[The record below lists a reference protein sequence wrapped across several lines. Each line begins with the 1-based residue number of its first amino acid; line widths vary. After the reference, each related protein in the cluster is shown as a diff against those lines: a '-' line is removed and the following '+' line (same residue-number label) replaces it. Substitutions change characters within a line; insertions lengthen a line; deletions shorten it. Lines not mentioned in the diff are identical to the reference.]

1 MRPVTVVLVLSC
13 ALVASAAS
21 IYDSNS
27 VLETPRLN
35 SGDELLSAVMGD
47 CLGADAAMYCLK
59 GKVLTYL
66 DSKLGLQSE
75 QGRAFAP
82 ENVDK
87 AIFERVGRVLATNQ
101 FSVQLPETVFGST
114 KVTMNGRRGFDMEIP
129 EETQHGKALRGHL
142 IATNTNFPLYFVAS
156 PWTVE
161 EEAPVARPSSDETEN
176 EDVDAHLC
184 RSDRSEGD
192 QGPHPVQAGHYPSPW
207 FPGRAAVEEDRS
219 RSAHVHDAN
228 DARPFS
234 S

>member
-1 MRPVTVVLVLSC
+1 MRSVTVALVLGC
-13 ALVASAAS
+13 ALMASAAS

-114 KVTMNGRRGFDMEIP
+114 KITMNGRRGLDIEIP
-129 EETQHGKALRGHL
+129 EETQQGNLRSRSNVCIIFL
-142 IATNTNFPLYFVAS
+142 IRNPYSLHS

-161 EEAPVARPSSDETEN
+161 EEAAVARLGPYEAEDE
-176 EDVDAHLC
+176 DADAHLC
-184 RSDRSEGD
+184 SPHRSEGH
-192 QGPHPVQAGHYPSPW
+192 QGPDSVQAGHHSCPW
-207 FPGRAAVEEDRS
+207 ILGRAAVEEDRS
-219 RSAHVHDAN
+219 GSAHVHDAN
-228 DARPFS
+228 DAPICP
-234 S
+234 